1 MADLL
6 LGTSSWTAD
15 GWVGS
20 FYPANAQS
28 RDLLSIYARRF
39 STVEIDST
47 FYRIPSPEMVRGWK
61 EHTPDDFIFAAKV
74 PQIITHE
81 KVLVDAENDLANFL
95 KVMDLLGKKL
105 GPLLFQFP
113 YFNKQKFRG
122 LGFFLDRLLPFLAN
136 LPKGYQ
142 WVVEVRNRQW
152 LSEKLYAPLRK
163 YGVALAL
170 VDQAWMPRPK
180 EWFDNGDPIT
190 APFTFIRWIGD
201 RKEIEERT
209 KVWNRTIYDRTEDL
223 REWADVLNPIAGR
236 VKIIYAYANN
246 HYGGYAP
253 DSVELFRRLWERE
266 SSSKDGKQDA
276 ERTSGPQRRLPGL

>member
-15 GWVGS
+15 GRVGS
-20 FYPANAQS
+20 SYPANAQP
-28 RDLLSIYARRF
+28 RDLLSIYAQRF
-39 STVEIDST
+39 RTVEVDST
-47 FYRIPSPEMVRGWK
+47 FYRIPSAQMVRGWK

-74 PQIITHE
+74 PRSITHE
-81 KVLVDAENDLANFL
+81 KVLVDADDDLANFL
-95 KVMDLLGKKL
+95 KVMDLLGDKL

-122 LGFFLDRLLPFLAN
+122 VGFFLDRLLPFLAK

-163 YGVALAL
+163 HGVALAL

-180 EWFDNGDPIT
+180 E
-190 APFTFIRWIGD
+190 
-201 RKEIEERT
+201 
-209 KVWNRTIYDRTEDL
+209 
-223 REWADVLNPIAGR
+223 
-236 VKIIYAYANN
+236 
-246 HYGGYAP
+246 
-253 DSVELFRRLWERE
+253 
-266 SSSKDGKQDA
+266 
-276 ERTSGPQRRLPGL
+276 

>member
-20 FYPANAQS
+20 FYPANAQPP
-28 RDLLSIYARRF
+28 DLLSIYAQRF

-47 FYRIPSPEMVRGWK
+47 FYRIPSGEMVRGWK
-61 EHTPDDFIFAAKV
+61 ERTPDHFIFAAKV
-74 PQIITHE
+74 PQTITHE
-81 KVLVDAENDLANFL
+81 KVLVEAEDDLASFL
-95 KVMDLLGKKL
+95 KVMDLLGGKL

-122 LGFFLDRLLPFLAN
+122 LGFFLDRLLPFLAK

-180 EWFDNGDPIT
+180 EWFENGDP
-190 APFTFIRWIGD
+190 RLS
-201 RKEIEERT
+201 
-209 KVWNRTIYDRTEDL
+209 DRTSKK
-223 REWADVLNPIAGR
+223 AKA
-236 VKIIYAYANN
+236 
-246 HYGGYAP
+246 AP
-253 DSVELFRRLWERE
+253 SEKEYCKALTVRCTSTTTL
-266 SSSKDGKQDA
+266 SKC
-276 ERTSGPQRRLPGL
+276 